1 MGTSEDELF
10 PEDTPHGRS
19 TRAPAMG
26 CRGMVASGH
35 PYATQAG
42 LDVLKDGGNAFD
54 AIVAVAATLNVVE
67 PYMSGVGG
75 VGIALIYDA
84 KSGQSRVLN
93 FSGRAPGAAV
103 PEAFDAR
110 SKAFGTRAPLV
121 PGNLAG
127 WATLHREYGALPW
140 RRCFRDAIA
149 HADDGYPLTPFAA
162 AMFRANWG
170 LLTEYGELRAH
181 FLGGNDVPPNTGDR
195 FRQPDLARTLRT
207 IAAQGTCALYEGDLA
222 VAMADT
228 LQRAGGLISRQD
240 LACYA
245 PEWQAPLSVPYR
257 GHDICLPAPNCSAFQ
272 IAQTL
277 RMLDLCEGLDY
288 ARVSTM
294 HQMLEAIKLAI
305 ADRIRWAGDPDFTD
319 IPLDRLLSAEHA
331 IELRRRIDPS
341 QAAAPPEDLFSEGY
355 RDVEHWWRQGMT
367 THFVSADAQ
376 GNVAAISQTLGNVF
390 GCGVVVPGTG
400 ILLNNMALWFD
411 IDPCHPSPNR
421 IAPRKRVDF
430 CLSPCHVMQS
440 GKPKL
445 SIGTPGSYGIL
456 QSTVQVLHHVIDAG
470 MNVQE
475 AIEAPRF
482 RLMESGEVL
491 LEARYPGHVEREL
504 QALGHRARRIP
515 QAWSRLFGGAHGIC
529 FGEAGALLGG
539 ADPRRDG
546 IALGW

>member
-1 MGTSEDELF
+1 MSGGELF

-19 TRAPAMG
+19 TRAPAVG
-26 CRGMVASGH
+26 CKGMVASGH

-84 KSGQSRVLN
+84 KSGQNRVLN
-93 FSGRAPGAAV
+93 FSGRAAAAAV

-110 SKAFGTRAPLV
+110 SKAFGARAALV

-127 WATLHREYGALPW
+127 WSALHRGYGALSW
-140 RRCFRDAIA
+140 QRCFRDAIA
-149 HADDGYPLTPFAA
+149 HAENGYALTPFAA
-162 AMFRANWG
+162 AMFCANWG
-170 LLTEYGELRAH
+170 LLTEYGDLPKH
-181 FLGGNDVPPNTGDR
+181 FLRGNDAPPKTGAR
-195 FRQPDLARTLRT
+195 FTQPDLARTLST
-207 IAAQGTCALYEGDLA
+207 IAVQGARELYEGGLA
-222 VAMADT
+222 VQLVDT
-228 LQRAGGLISRQD
+228 LERAGGLISRQD
-240 LACYA
+240 LAAYA
-245 PEWQAPLSVPYR
+245 PEWQAPLCVPYR
-257 GHDICLPAPNCSAFQ
+257 GHDICLPAPNSSGFQ

-277 RMLDLCEGLDY
+277 RMLNACEDLEY

-319 IPLDRLLSAEHA
+319 IPLKRLLSAEHA

-341 QAAAPPEDLFSEGY
+341 AASAPPADLFSEGY
-355 RDVEHWWRQGMT
+355 REVEHWWRQGMT
-367 THFVSADAQ
+367 THFVTADAE

-390 GCGVVVPGTG
+390 GCGIVVPGTG
-400 ILLNNMALWFD
+400 ILMNNMALWFD
-411 IDPCHPSPNR
+411 IDPARFSPNR

-430 CLSPCHVMQS
+430 CLSPCNVMHA
-440 GKPKL
+440 GRLKL

-470 MNVQE
+470 MNIQE

-482 RLMESGEVL
+482 RLMESGDVL
-491 LEARYPGHVEREL
+491 MEGRYPYHVEKEL

-529 FGEAGALLGG
+529 LSEAGTLLGG